1 MPRFRKLFVF
11 LLIALPAIYYLLSTD
26 LYATPCYGTKMPR
39 KREFFG
45 GFQSYS
51 IFKRYLEEDYGT
63 VKSQQ
68 EFFIL
73 SFGVFDWFSIDLKGG
88 AGDIRQRSSAGEKVD
103 YSTSFSG
110 GYGLRLRVFER
121 EKVKAVFGFQHIS
134 VHPHSTDVSGVRNRA
149 ILDDWQTSLLVSYD
163 FEKFTPY
170 LGTRW
175 SRVDYIHKVGE
186 DRKRRMSDSG
196 ESFGLVAG
204 VDIPVTEKIWLNLE
218 GSAFDSEALAAS
230 LNFKF

>member
-1 MPRFRKLFVF
+1 MIKFKKSAFFLFF
-11 LLIALPAIYYLLSTD
+11 TLCAAYSLQPTD
-26 LYATPCYGTKMPR
+26 LYAAPCYGTKMPQ
-39 KREFFG
+39 KKEFFG

-51 IFKRYLEEDYGT
+51 IFKRYLEQDYGT

-73 SFGVFDWFSIDLKGG
+73 SYGVFDWLSVDLKGG
-88 AGDIRQRSSAGEKVD
+88 AGDIRQRSAAGEKVD
-103 YSTSFSG
+103 YSTSFAG
-110 GYGLRLRVFER
+110 GYGLRLRLFER
-121 EKVKAVFGFQHIS
+121 DKIKAVFGFQHIS
-134 VHPHSTDVSGVRNRA
+134 IHPHSTDVDGVRNRA
-149 ILDDWQTSLLVSYD
+149 ILDDWQTSLLVSYA
-163 FEKFTPY
+163 FNRFTPY

-175 SRVDYIHKVGE
+175 SRVDYIHKVDE

-196 ESFGLVAG
+196 KSFGLIAG
-204 VDIPVTEKIWLNLE
+204 VDVPLTQKIWLNLE